1 MNEFMELSTRYSNLV
16 DAKVR
21 ASLVLKDGVIFNNRY
36 EGDAKA
42 GSVKVR
48 KTGGASVQDYDKMN
62 GVGLTEGASEYITIV
77 IDKDRA
83 INEILDGYDA
93 AAVTDD
99 MIADRLDEAGYA
111 MASQLDVDGAVE
123 LCANG
128 KALENTTP
136 LTKSTVYEATVDA
149 RTALSEAGVPI

>member
-1 MNEFMELSTRYSNLV
+1 MELSTRYSNLV

-62 GVGLTEGASEYITIV
+62 GVALTKGASEYITIT
-77 IDKDRA
+77 IDKD
-83 INEILDGYDA
+83 
-93 AAVTDD
+93 
-99 MIADRLDEAGYA
+99 
-111 MASQLDVDGAVE
+111 
-123 LCANG
+123 
-128 KALENTTP
+128 
-136 LTKSTVYEATVDA
+136 
-149 RTALSEAGVPI
+149 